1 MLIYYNSSIICAKL
15 QRLKIPYSH
24 KSIGSSPI
32 SGIFYLNIYK
42 MKKLHLKTSAN
53 DSGLLYLKKIP
64 NEEHTYWSGKW
75 DIKFSVAKTLIG
87 GMIFLH
93 KEKSKKSTFGGKV
106 LDVREVE
113 YIEGKRTQRVEFK
126 IKSMVE
132 GRDVKWEGK
141 DHSMAYS
148 GGIIDT

>member
-1 MLIYYNSSIICAKL
+1 
-15 QRLKIPYSH
+15 
-24 KSIGSSPI
+24 
-32 SGIFYLNIYK
+32 
-42 MKKLHLKTSAN
+42 MKKLHLKTSTSK
-53 DSGLLYLKKIP
+53 SGLLYLEKIP

-75 DIKFSVAKTLIG
+75 DIKIDIAKSLIG

-93 KEKSKKSTFGGKV
+93 KEKSKKSTFGGMV

-113 YIEGKRTQRVEFK
+113 YSEGKRTKRVEFK

-132 GRDVKWEGK
+132 GKNIKWEGK
-141 DHSMAYS
+141 DHSREHN